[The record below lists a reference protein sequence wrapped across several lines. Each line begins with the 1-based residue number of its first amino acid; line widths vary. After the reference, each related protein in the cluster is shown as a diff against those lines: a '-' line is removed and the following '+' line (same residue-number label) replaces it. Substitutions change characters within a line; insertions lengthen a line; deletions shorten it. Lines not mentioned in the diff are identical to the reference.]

1 MPNEIREFK
10 KLVEDQY
17 PEKKGYA
24 EAVRYYFKI
33 IYSNRAVKNSEK
45 YMPVVMK
52 FKAALKDFVDHEST
66 TALVDLV
73 NTFPQF
79 YEEGELPDIFD
90 SEGLKIAFDGI
101 SECLMRLRKLYNLDY
116 WA

>member
-24 EAVRYYFKI
+24 EAVKYYFKI

-45 YMPVVMK
+45 YTPVLMK
-52 FKAALKDFVDHEST
+52 FKTALKDFVDHEST
-66 TALVDLV
+66 TALVSRRSHPNARNKRL
-73 NTFPQF
+73 P
-79 YEEGELPDIFD
+79 EGRRF
-90 SEGLKIAFDGI
+90 
-101 SECLMRLRKLYNLDY
+101 
-116 WA
+116 